1 MIGIFDSGLGG
12 LTALTKLRKFAPDTD
27 LLYFGDTARVP
38 YGSRSVETITKYADE
53 IISLLTEKGAD
64 SILAACGT
72 VSTVALPKLKGKYS
86 VPVSGILE
94 PACAAAA
101 KATKNGKIG
110 VIATSASVNSGA
122 YIREI
127 SSLLPNAQ
135 VVQTACPLFV
145 PLVEGGFIGRDCEIT
160 RLAAQH
166 YLAEIK
172 EAGCDT
178 LLLGCTHYPIIADV
192 IGDMLE
198 GVTLINASEEA
209 ARAVAASCNGGE
221 SGKVKLFLSDRTQDM
236 EKIMAYLGAEKDYE
250 IEIMPLNRE

>member
-27 LLYFGDTARVP
+27 LIYFGDTARVP
-38 YGSRSVETITKYADE
+38 YGSRSDETITKYADD
-53 IISLLTEKGAD
+53 IIRLLIDKGAD

-72 VSTVALPKLKGKYS
+72 VSTVALPRLKGKYS

-101 KATKNGKIG
+101 KATKNGRIG

-127 SSLLPNAQ
+127 SSLLPGAE
-135 VVQTACPLFV
+135 VYQTACPLFV

-160 RLAAQH
+160 RLTAKH
-166 YLAEIK
+166 YLEDIK
-172 EAGCDT
+172 NAGCDT
-178 LLLGCTHYPIIADV
+178 LLLGCTHYPIIADI
-192 IGDMLE
+192 IGDTLE

-209 ARAVAASCNGGE
+209 ARAVASSCTKKE
-221 SGKVKLFLSDRTQDM
+221 SGKVKLMLSDRTQDM
-236 EKIMAYLGAEKDYE
+236 EKVMAYLGADMDYE
-250 IEIMPLNRE
+250 VEIVKL

>member
-27 LLYFGDTARVP
+27 LIYFGDTARVP
-38 YGSRSVETITKYADE
+38 YGSRSDETITKYADD
-53 IISLLTEKGAD
+53 IIRLLIDKGAD

-72 VSTVALPKLKGKYS
+72 VSTVALPRLKGKYS

-127 SSLLPNAQ
+127 SSLIPNAE
-135 VVQTACPLFV
+135 VYQTACPLFV

-160 RLAAQH
+160 RLTAKH
-166 YLAEIK
+166 YLEDIK
-172 EAGCDT
+172 NAGCDT
-178 LLLGCTHYPIIADV
+178 LLLGCTHYPIIADI
-192 IGDMLE
+192 IGDTLE

-209 ARAVAASCNGGE
+209 ARAVASSCTKKE
-221 SGKVKLFLSDRTQDM
+221 SGKVKLMLSDRTQDM
-236 EKIMAYLGAEKDYE
+236 EKVMAYLGADMDYE
-250 IEIMPLNRE
+250 VEIVKL

>member
-27 LLYFGDTARVP
+27 LIYFGDTARVP
-38 YGSRSVETITKYADE
+38 YGSRSDETITKYADD
-53 IISLLTEKGAD
+53 IIRLLIDKGAD

-72 VSTVALPKLKGKYS
+72 VSTVALPRLKGKYS

-127 SSLLPNAQ
+127 SSLIPNAE
-135 VVQTACPLFV
+135 VYQTACPLFV

-160 RLAAQH
+160 RLTAKH
-166 YLAEIK
+166 YLEDIK
-172 EAGCDT
+172 KAGCDT
-178 LLLGCTHYPIIADV
+178 LLLGCTHYPIIADI
-192 IGDMLE
+192 IGDTLE

-209 ARAVAASCNGGE
+209 ARAVASSCTKKE
-221 SGKVKLFLSDRTQDM
+221 SGKVKLMLSDRPQDM
-236 EKIMAYLGAEKDYE
+236 EKVMAYLGADMDYE
-250 IEIMPLNRE
+250 VEIVKL

>member
-1 MIGIFDSGLGG
+1 MIGVFDSGLGG
-12 LTALTKLRKFAPDTD
+12 LTALTKLHRFAPETD
-27 LLYFGDTARVP
+27 LVYFGDTARVP
-38 YGSRSVETITKYADE
+38 YGNRSDETITKYADE
-53 IISLLTEKGAD
+53 IIHLLICKGAS

-72 VSTVALPKLKGKYS
+72 VSTVALPRLRGNYS

-110 VIATSASVNSGA
+110 VIATSASINSGA
-122 YIREI
+122 YIKEI
-127 SSLLPNAQ
+127 KSLAPNAE

-160 RLAAQH
+160 RLTAKH
-166 YLAEIK
+166 YLSDIK
-172 EAGCDT
+172 NAGCDT

-192 IGDMLE
+192 IGDMLP

-209 ARAVAASCNGGE
+209 ARAVAGTCRVKE
-221 SGKVKLFLSDRTQDM
+221 SGKVRLMLSDRTQDM
-236 EKIMAYLGAEKDYE
+236 EKIMSYLGADMDYE
-250 IEIMPLNRE
+250 TEIVRL

>member
-27 LLYFGDTARVP
+27 LIYFGDTARVP
-38 YGSRSVETITKYADE
+38 YGSRSDETITKYADE
-53 IISLLTEKGAD
+53 LIRLLISKGAD

-72 VSTVALPKLKGKYS
+72 VSTVALPRLAGSYS

-110 VIATSASVNSGA
+110 VIATSASINSGA
-122 YIREI
+122 YIKEI
-127 SSLLPNAQ
+127 RSLIPDCE

-160 RLAAQH
+160 RMTAKH
-166 YLAEIK
+166 YLADIK
-172 EAGCDT
+172 NAGCDT
-178 LLLGCTHYPIIADV
+178 LLLGCTHYPIIADI

-198 GVTLINASEEA
+198 GVTLINASEAA
-209 ARAVAASCNGGE
+209 ARSVADRHAANENGR
-221 SGKVKLFLSDRTQDM
+221 VKLMLSDRTQDL
-236 EKIMAYLGAEKDYE
+236 EKVMAYLGADMEYE
-250 IEIMPLNRE
+250 IEIVKL

>member
-27 LLYFGDTARVP
+27 LIYFGDTARVP
-38 YGSRSVETITKYADE
+38 YGSRSDETITKYADD
-53 IISLLTEKGAD
+53 IIRLLIDKGAD

-72 VSTVALPKLKGKYS
+72 VSTVALPRLKGKYS

-127 SSLLPNAQ
+127 SSLIPNAE
-135 VVQTACPLFV
+135 VHQTACPLFV

-160 RLAAQH
+160 RLTAKH
-166 YLAEIK
+166 YLEDIK
-172 EAGCDT
+172 KAGCDT
-178 LLLGCTHYPIIADV
+178 LLLGCTHYPIIADI
-192 IGDMLE
+192 IGDTLE
-198 GVTLINASEEA
+198 GVTPINASEEA
-209 ARAVAASCNGGE
+209 ARAVASSCTKKE
-221 SGKVKLFLSDRTQDM
+221 SGKVKLMLSDRPQDM
-236 EKIMAYLGAEKDYE
+236 EKVMAYLGADMDYE
-250 IEIMPLNRE
+250 VEIVKL